1 MEFFEHPNPAASFYI
16 YEATDMTD
24 ITLSQVYTFLIAAS
38 AFIISISGAAAVI
51 GKLVKWMRKPETTQ
65 DEKIEEHEKRLNE
78 HDERMA
84 KFDKYFE
91 NDDKRLK
98 YLEEGNRVTQ
108 KSLLAIMGYLMN
120 NNDPDKLQRAFDD
133 LEQHLVDK

>member
-1 MEFFEHPNPAASFYI
+1 MHDTRRLFLLHEASN
-16 YEATDMTD
+16 MTN
-24 ITLSQVYTFLIAAS
+24 ITLSQVYTFLLTAS
-38 AFIISISGAAAVI
+38 AFIISISGAVTVV
-51 GKLVKWMRKPETTQ
+51 GKLIRWMNKPETSQ
-65 DEKIEEHEKRLNE
+65 NEKIEEHEKRLNE

-91 NDDKRLK
+91 NDDKRLS